1 MKSRYIMSTNKEN
14 KEITKILLFGST
26 GMLGRYIYSYFKQ
39 NTYIEV
45 VPINYRITNDNFEL
59 LEKILFNNNINDET
73 CVINCIGL
81 IPQRKNKT
89 STDTEYFLVNSI
101 FPQIL
106 WIICKRYNAKMIQP
120 TTDCVFS
127 GKKGGYVESDTHD
140 ETNSYG
146 MSKSL
151 GEPAGCTC
159 IRTSIIGKEL
169 LNKKSFLEWVISNNN
184 SKISGWSNHM
194 WNGITCLEYCEII
207 EKMINENL
215 FWSGVRHIYSPTPK
229 SKYEM
234 AQMISNTFDLSI
246 EINDLKS
253 SEPCDKTLLSNY
265 DVLFEIKEL
274 YIQIKN
280 LKSFELIN

>member
-1 MKSRYIMSTNKEN
+1 MFTIKEEEEKEEN
-14 KEITKILLFGST
+14 KINKILLFGST

-39 NTYIEV
+39 HTIIEV
-45 VPINYRITNDNFEL
+45 VPINYRISNDNFDL
-59 LEKILFNNNINDET
+59 LEKVLLENNINNKT

-81 IPQRKNKT
+81 IPQRKNKST
-89 STDTEYFLVNSI
+89 TDTEYFLVNSI

-106 WIICKRYNAKMIQP
+106 WSICKRYNAKMIQP

-127 GKKGGYVESDTHD
+127 GKKGGYVESDSHD

-159 IRTSIIGKEL
+159 IRTSIIGKEV

-184 SKISGWSNHM
+184 NKINGWTNHM

-207 EKMINENL
+207 EKIIKEKL

-234 AQMISNTFDLSI
+234 SKMIADIFDLGI
-246 EINDLKS
+246 EINDVKS
-253 SEPCDKTLLSNY
+253 NEPCDKTLLSDY
-265 DVLFEIKEL
+265 DNLFEIKEL
-274 YIQIKN
+274 YIQINK
-280 LKSFELIN
+280 LKSFKLLIL